1 MATTTD
7 NGSGGT
13 SVTGAT
19 GDTADRKTVERLEQL
34 LEEWRGRIDDL
45 LVQADL
51 ASKDVRAT
59 VRAQVEVAENA
70 YLAAMNRLR
79 DLPKDATGNL
89 GSVRDGVDKLI
100 DDMRQAYQSAEAVI
114 RRGPVD

>member
-7 NGSGGT
+7 NGS
-13 SVTGAT
+13 T
-19 GDTADRKTVERLEQL
+19 GDTGAGADRSTVERLEQVL
-34 LEEWRGRIDDL
+34 DEWRARIDDL

-51 ASKDVRAT
+51 ASKDVREA
-59 VRAQVEVAENA
+59 VRAKAEIAENA
-70 YLAAMNRLR
+70 YLAAKNRLR
-79 DLPKDATGNL
+79 DIPKDATGNL
-89 GSVRDGVDKLI
+89 GSARDGVDKLV